1 MDTGNIPAETAA
13 IFGMFFDG
21 TPVSCRTVSTGGDA
35 DDFRETLIT
44 ETASGGRYVIKLAE
58 NDFTCPEKIAMRQRT
73 ADLCIA
79 GRPERRKYPCR

>member
-35 DDFRETLIT
+35 PEEPGGAFRTYME
-44 ETASGGRYVIKLAE
+44 
-58 NDFTCPEKIAMRQRT
+58 
-73 ADLCIA
+73 
-79 GRPERRKYPCR
+79 